1 MPGILLA
8 CSRPQDA
15 QAGVPRH
22 RMGSSCCIKPGLCC
36 GAGAGAVLDALL
48 ACGSLQELVLSN
60 NSLGTGVLTNLAT
73 VLVRCGA
80 LQRLS
85 LSNVNAQT
93 QGVSSL
99 CQVLLRPTCGVTH
112 LDLASN
118 ALQPEVCSASAPMPD
133 LSPGLLLSEE
143 VSMPDV
149 VPRSMREVLVS
160 IGNGCD

>member
-1 MPGILLA
+1 M
-8 CSRPQDA
+8 
-15 QAGVPRH
+15 
-22 RMGSSCCIKPGLCC
+22 
-36 GAGAGAVLDALL
+36 LDALP
-48 ACGSLQELVLSN
+48 ACSSLQELVLSN

-99 CQVLLRPTCGVTH
+99 CQALLRPTCGVTH

-118 ALQPEVCSASAPMPD
+118 ALQPEV
-133 LSPGLLLSEE
+133 
-143 VSMPDV
+143 
-149 VPRSMREVLVS
+149 RSVAIAKTVRYEQLGTQS
-160 IGNGCD
+160 